1 MNAAVLAALSNAERA
16 TTGAASAPPANEP
29 PTVTVALGDP
39 QAPARKLFEVLNAH
53 QLLSGDGWLRADVR
67 LVSTG
72 DHFDFGAFSERGI
85 AQREGLLLLAWLAAH
100 SASQVVLLLGNHDLS
115 RVGEL
120 ITFDDARFDVASTQ
134 AADLYTRRT
143 QFSPGEWAALEG
155 AFAQDWPE
163 LPSIEAAARDF
174 SGYHSSQSELVR
186 RLLTERRFLLAYA
199 ATHALV
205 CHAGV
210 TRTTLRRLNLNDEE
224 MSKPAAVASAM
235 NRKLNLALDVWDGT
249 TALNIPDCHQPGSA
263 RTGGGAG
270 ILFHRPAHPE
280 HFGEASTGAYLRR
293 YDPRDIPIGLTQVIG
308 HIRDAKCRQLLG
320 PWVSDHPGAEGQ
332 LRTLLTD
339 GAWVSYSRGA
349 LPAAPDLARILFVD
363 GGLNAT
369 PIEAFELVE
378 LTSLTP
384 LPRVRESVD

>member
-1 MNAAVLAALSNAERA
+1 MHAAVLAALTNAERA
-16 TTGAASAPPANEP
+16 ITGAATAPPAHET

-53 QLLSGDGWLRADVR
+53 QLLSPDGWLRPDVK

-120 ITFDDARFDVASTQ
+120 ITFDDATFDVASTQ
-134 AADLYTRRT
+134 AADLYVRRA
-143 QFSPGEWAALEG
+143 QFSPSEWAAHEA

-174 SGYHSSQSELVR
+174 SGYHSSQCELVR

-210 TRTTLRRLNLNDEE
+210 TRTTLRRLGLHEDE
-224 MSKPAAVASAM
+224 MSRPAAVANAM
-235 NRKLNLALDVWDGT
+235 NRTLNLALEVWDGT
-249 TALNIPDCHQPGSA
+249 SALNIPDCHEPGSA
-263 RTGGGAG
+263 LTGGGSG

-280 HFGEASTGAYLRR
+280 QFGEVSTGAYPRR
-293 YDPRDIPIGLTQVIG
+293 YDPRDTPIGLTQVIG

-339 GAWVSYSRGA
+339 GAWVNYSRGT
-349 LPAAPDLARILFVD
+349 LPTAPDLARILFVD
-363 GGLNAT
+363 GGLNAA
-369 PIEAFELVE
+369 PIDAFELVE
-378 LTSLTP
+378 LSSLTP
-384 LPRVRESVD
+384 LPRGRANVN